1 MKKVVISL
9 FVALLATVGVK
20 AQQIAVVSES
30 GTTSMYQTLPEAI
43 EGADPGSVIYLPGG
57 GFQISDDVKITKK
70 LTIIGIGHKANG
82 ENADGNTIISGNL
95 FFDGG
100 SDYSAV
106 MGCYISGDVNI
117 GNDGSSV
124 NNVTVRY
131 CNLNSMQVKN
141 NTCTGTIVNQ
151 NYVRSP
157 SLFQYAGVTF
167 KNNICNAILYIS
179 GGTISYNIFAQ
190 KDRYYAP
197 ICEVNNS
204 TISSNFFLVNSSD
217 TGGGYLVSR
226 CYNDLVFDNMGKEDC
241 GDKAIVI
248 SGEVDWT
255 DVFVNYNGG
264 AITPASDFHF
274 KGDYKQYENQVG
286 IYAGD
291 GFSDSGMAPVPY
303 ILAKK
308 VDAQTDASGKL
319 NVKIR
324 VKAGE

>member
-82 ENADGNTIISGNL
+82 KNADGNTVISDNL

-100 SDYSAV
+100 SSGSSV
-106 MGCYISGDVNI
+106 MGCYISGDVYI

-124 NNVTVRY
+124 NDVTVRY
-131 CNLNSMQVKN
+131 CNLNSVLVKKSS
-141 NTCTGTIVNQ
+141 CTGTIINQ
-151 NYVRSP
+151 NYIRSE
-157 SLFQYAGVTF
+157 SDFCGASVTITNNVF
-167 KNNICNAILYIS
+167 KALKSIN
-179 GGTISYNIFAQ
+179 GGDISYNVTCN
-190 KDRYYAP
+190 DRNEPTNSTKTLIY
-197 ICEVNNS
+197 VNNVS
-204 TISSNFFLVNSSD
+204 ITHNIFRYGNEGLIHEGSNVQVSENFLEGGSWGDSPVLIDAGVDDIFENCNNWSISPSSNF
-217 TGGGYLVSR
+217 
-226 CYNDLVFDNMGKEDC
+226 
-241 GDKAIVI
+241 
-248 SGEVDWT
+248 
-255 DVFVNYNGG
+255 
-264 AITPASDFHF
+264 HF
-274 KGDYKQYENQVG
+274 KKDYKEYETKVG

-308 VDAQTDASGKL
+308 VDVQTDASGKL